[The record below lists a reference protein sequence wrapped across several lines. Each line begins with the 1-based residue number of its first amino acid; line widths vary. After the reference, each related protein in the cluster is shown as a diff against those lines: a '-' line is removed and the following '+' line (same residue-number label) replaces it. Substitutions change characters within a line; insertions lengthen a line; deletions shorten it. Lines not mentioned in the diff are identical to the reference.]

1 MQNDTVNSHQ
11 DSSVQSAEKTAIE
24 LTEQLQEQGI
34 RAISLSYIDN
44 SGVSR
49 MKGIPTS
56 RLKNAAMWGVGM
68 SPVFDTFLLN
78 DGSTYSASAGGPV
91 GDIRMFPDLTK
102 VTPLA
107 GELGWA
113 WAPVDRFKQTGQPH
127 EQCQRQFLKKMIQEA
142 NAQGYE
148 LSMAFEIEWMLSQE
162 QSGVFKP
169 LNTSPAYSHQRI
181 TEVSRYSVDLLD
193 ALAKQGIDV
202 EQLHP
207 EYSPGQFELSIRHSD
222 PLTAADLN
230 ILVRQT
236 IRAIGLQHQMHT
248 TFSPCVVDG
257 GVGNGCHLHLSLNKK
272 SNKNGYTQ
280 KSINLFQ
287 AGTGPE
293 GITQEGEYFISGI
306 LNALPSLLAITAP
319 SVASYL
325 RLIPHHWSG
334 NHQCWGVENRE
345 AAIRFIKGSPA
356 NSHNTANIEIK
367 TIDATANP
375 YLVIGCIIAHGLAGL
390 KKKTALPAPV
400 NVDPAT
406 LTVTPNKALK
416 GVKPLPTQLQD
427 SLAAFKQDSIL
438 QTALGK
444 PLFETLIAIRTAEIA
459 LFKDSTTPEIIAE
472 TCWRH

>member
-1 MQNDTVNSHQ
+1 MHNDTVSSHQ
-11 DSSVQSAEKTAIE
+11 GLGDQTTEKTAEKIIQ
-24 LTEQLQEQGI
+24 QLQEQD
-34 RAISLSYIDN
+34 ISAVCLSYIDN
-44 SGVSR
+44 SGINR

-56 RLKNAAMWGVGM
+56 RLVNAAMWGVGM

-78 DGSTYSASAGGPV
+78 DGATSSASAGGPV
-91 GDIRMFPDLTK
+91 GDLRLLPDLTK
-102 VTPLA
+102 ITPLA
-107 GELGWA
+107 GEPGWA

-142 NAQGYE
+142 NTQGYE
-148 LSMAFEIEWMLSQE
+148 LNMAFEIEWMLSRE
-162 QSGVFKP
+162 QGDEFKP
-169 LNTSPAYSHQRI
+169 LSTSPAYSHQRI
-181 TEVSRYSVDLLD
+181 TEVSRYSVDLLN

-236 IRAIGLQHQMHT
+236 IRAVGHQHQMHT

-272 SNKNGYTQ
+272 SHTQ

-293 GITQEGEYFISGI
+293 EITQEGENFIAGI
-306 LNALPSLLAITAP
+306 LHALPSLLTITAP

-325 RLIPHHWSG
+325 RLIPQHWSG

-400 NVDPAT
+400 NIDPAT
-406 LTVTPNKALK
+406 LTATQNKAL
-416 GVKPLPTQLQD
+416 GGIKPLPTQLQD

-438 QTALGK
+438 QAALGQ
-444 PLFETLIAIRTAEIA
+444 PLFETLMAIRIAEIA
-459 LFKDSTTPEIIAE
+459 LFKDSTPAEIIAA